1 VESVDGK
8 SIQYCMKFCSGGSLH
23 SRYEVGPLPL
33 SAVRKAGAEV
43 LLGLDALHARGMI
56 HRDIKPG
63 NILIDENGVARIGDF
78 GLVTD
83 DLIFGYADRAGYSDH
98 LAYEVWADGVTSV
111 RSDVWAFGM
120 TLYRLLHGHSWYSE
134 SELPRLSIHEGGFR
148 DHLLWLPHV
157 PRRWR
162 RAIRSMMVDDPHKRL
177 QSVGQVQQ
185 VIAGLPIAPDWSC
198 EVAGSYVR
206 WRRENGKRIVK
217 VEWNRISARRHEW
230 KAWSEPAVAGA
241 GNNRKLGASDGVVG
255 ARQAI
260 GDLERFFLS

>member
-1 VESVDGK
+1 
-8 SIQYCMKFCSGGSLH
+8 
-23 SRYEVGPLPL
+23 
-33 SAVRKAGAEV
+33 
-43 LLGLDALHARGMI
+43 
-56 HRDIKPG
+56 
-63 NILIDENGVARIGDF
+63 
-78 GLVTD
+78 
-83 DLIFGYADRAGYSDH
+83 
-98 LAYEVWADGVTSV
+98 
-111 RSDVWAFGM
+111 
-120 TLYRLLHGHSWYSE
+120 
-134 SELPRLSIHEGGFR
+134 
-148 DHLLWLPHV
+148 
-157 PRRWR
+157 
-162 RAIRSMMVDDPHKRL
+162 MMVDDPHKRL

-260 GDLERFFLS
+260 